1 MSSSITTPDRRT
13 VLTWAA
19 SGLALAAASRS
30 GAAPQTSELMGLEAR
45 ALVKLIRTRQVSC
58 VEAMQACL
66 RQIDASNGKFNAVVS
81 MGEPEEL
88 LRAARAKDTEL
99 ASGAAVGPLFGLPHA
114 VKDLAPLKGFRF
126 TVGGSPLFRDRIATQ
141 DNLPTERLRAAGVI
155 FIGKTNAPEFG
166 LGSHTYNRVFGPTHN
181 AYDPSR
187 SAGGSSGGAAVALAL
202 RMLPLA
208 DGSDYGGSLRN
219 PAGWNNVCG
228 FRTSFGRVPLDGADA
243 WLPSMGVAGPMAR
256 TVSDLAMLLSVQA
269 GYDPRAPLSMES
281 SGVRFAG
288 SLKADLRG
296 KRVGWLGDFGGT
308 VTSEP
313 EVLAVCRASLGRFE
327 AIGCKVGEALPA
339 FDIERAWQA
348 FMTLRAWQSAAPLAE
363 LARDPA
369 KRAQLN
375 PQALFELNLASR
387 LSASDI
393 QAASAVRTGWSA
405 AFRRLFEQFD
415 VLVAPTAQLFPFDI
429 AQPWPTEIAGKQMRT
444 YHEWMKG
451 VCLVTLAGT
460 PSLAVPAGF
469 SHTGLPI
476 GLQII
481 APNHEE
487 MTSLQFGA
495 AYEAAEPLWR
505 MRPPSL
511 RAN

>member
-1 MSSSITTPDRRT
+1 MNDPDRRA
-13 VLTWAA
+13 VLKT
-19 SGLALAAASRS
+19 SVAAAILASSTQAKAAMSDIVKMDARS
-30 GAAPQTSELMGLEAR
+30 LSKAIAGKKVSCAEVMTAYLDHIAVFNPKVNAIVALQDRDGLMAQAR
-45 ALVKLIRTRQVSC
+45 AHDTLLAKGQ
-58 VEAMQACL
+58 
-66 RQIDASNGKFNAVVS
+66 S
-81 MGEPEEL
+81 MGVL
-88 LRAARAKDTEL
+88 H
-99 ASGAAVGPLFGLPHA
+99 GFPHA
-114 VKDLAPLKGFRF
+114 VKDLAPVKGIVS
-126 TVGGSPLFRDRIATQ
+126 TSGSPILKNFV
-141 DNLPTERLRAAGVI
+141 PTADALHVERMRAAGAI

-166 LGSHTYNRVFGPTHN
+166 LGSHTYNPVYGATHN
-181 AYDPSR
+181 PYDLTKT
-187 SAGGSSGGAAVALAL
+187 AGGSSGGAAVSLATH
-202 RMLPLA
+202 MLPVA

-228 FRTSFGRVPLDGADA
+228 FRTSFGRVPLDGPDT

-281 SGVRFAG
+281 SDARFAG
-288 SLKADLRG
+288 SLQADLRG
-296 KRVGWLGDFGGT
+296 KRVGWLGDFGGA

-313 EVLAVCRASLGRFE
+313 EVLAVCRASLGRFA
-327 AIGCKVGEALPA
+327 AIGCTIGEALPA

-348 FMTLRAWQSAAPLAE
+348 FVTLRAWQSAAPLADI
-363 LARDPA
+363 ARDPA

-375 PQALFELNLASR
+375 AQALFELDLASR
-387 LSASDI
+387 LSPSDI
-393 QAASAVRTGWSA
+393 QAASAVRTSWSA
-405 AFRRLFEQFD
+405 AFGRLFEQFD

-429 AQPWPTEIAGKQMRT
+429 AQPWPTEIAGKPMRT

-469 SHTGLPI
+469 SRTGLPI

-481 APNHEE
+481 APNHQE

-505 MRPPSL
+505 RRPPSL
-511 RAN
+511 RTS